1 MNSNEHFVRIRGK
14 ILGPFS
20 IGQLIALRER
30 GQIQPF
36 HEVSLDRYTWE
47 PASTLTQVFQ
57 SGVFPAADREQ
68 DVPPRAKQEPASR
81 PNSPPP
87 PALAPTPPPLAQQDP
102 WFLADDMGNRQGPI
116 DPTTFKI
123 MLDAGQIT
131 KDSMLWRPG
140 MTNWVQAEVALPA
153 HFAPE
158 PETRLDQ
165 QPIGTKTQEKKQDS
179 LGKTRLGILLMLIGG
194 AVGLLCLPV
203 SPVAFTLA
211 LIGTAFCMAA
221 PNPAR
226 GPAQLTFYFGL
237 TTLLLCAVWFIA
249 SIFGWDLLVEF
260 VGATYSGDLFRKG
273 NQGLAAVAAG
283 ASLTFLGFLGIT
295 FLFAVGMLFTCGAFL
310 QHLLKKL
317 AEVAEDTAILKLAS
331 FNFTVYCV
339 ISVLFVTLIYLW
351 VLMPLLFL
359 GGFKI
364 FSPLVLPKIV
374 SFLLVLEAFLL
385 FCVAICYIITLVV
398 LIQLFGKYN
407 SNMLQLQD

>member
-1 MNSNEHFVRIRGK
+1 MNSNEYFVRIRGK

-30 GQIQPF
+30 GQLQPY

-47 PASTLTQVFQ
+47 PASTLTQVFSSSTVQ
-57 SGVFPAADREQ
+57 TVDPE
-68 DVPPRAKQEPASR
+68 PEKTPRAKKETGKSPDA
-81 PNSPPP
+81 PPPP
-87 PALAPTPPPLAQQDP
+87 PAPPPLVHQDP

-140 MTNWVQAEVALPA
+140 MTNWVQAEIALPA

-158 PETRLDQ
+158 PEINLDQ
-165 QPIGTKTQEKKQDS
+165 PSTDTKTLERSKDS
-179 LGKTRLGILLMLIGG
+179 LSKTRLGILLMLIGG

-203 SPVAFTLA
+203 SPIAFTLA
-211 LIGTAFCMAA
+211 LIGTEFCMAA
-221 PNPAR
+221 PYPAR

-260 VGATYSGDLFRKG
+260 VEATYSGDLFRKG

-317 AEVAEDTAILKLAS
+317 AEVIEDTAILKLAS

-339 ISVLFVTLIYLW
+339 IAVLFVTLIYLW

-359 GGFKI
+359 GGIKI

-385 FCVAICYIITLVV
+385 FCVTICYIITLVI
-398 LIQLFGKYN
+398 LIQLYGKYN
-407 SNMLQLQD
+407 GGALQ

>member
-1 MNSNEHFVRIRGK
+1 MNTNEHYVRIRGK

-20 IGQLIALRER
+20 IGQLIGLRER
-30 GQIQPF
+30 GQLQVF
-36 HEVSLDRYTWE
+36 HEVSLDRYTWV
-47 PASTLTQVFQ
+47 PASTLAQVFP
-57 SGVFPAADREQ
+57 SAPGGDPEGESSVRP
-68 DVPPRAKQEPASR
+68 KQEPASR
-81 PNSPPP
+81 PDYP
-87 PALAPTPPPLAQQDP
+87 PAPAPVPPTLPPVIQQDP
-102 WFLADDMGNRQGPI
+102 WFIADESGNRQGPI
-116 DPTTFKI
+116 DQTTFKI

-131 KDSMLWRPG
+131 AETMLWRPG
-140 MTNWVQAEVALPA
+140 MTNWVQAETALPGQ
-153 HFAPE
+153 FPPE
-158 PETRLDQ
+158 GKYKAELPTVEPR
-165 QPIGTKTQEKKQDS
+165 PGDS
-179 LGKTRLGILLMLIGG
+179 PLENLRKTRLGILLMLIGG

-221 PNPAR
+221 PHPAK

-237 TTLLLCAVWFIA
+237 TTLLLCSVWFIA

-260 VGATYSGDLFRKG
+260 VAATYTGELFRKG

-317 AEVAEDTAILKLAS
+317 AEVAEDAAIFKLAS

-359 GGFKI
+359 GGFKV

-385 FCVAICYIITLVV
+385 FCVTICYITTLII
-398 LIQLFGKYN
+398 LIQLLGKLNPKAYK
-407 SNMLQLQD
+407 

>member
-1 MNSNEHFVRIRGK
+1 MHSNEYFVRIRGK

-20 IGQLIALRER
+20 MAQLIGLRER
-30 GQIQPF
+30 GQLQPF
-36 HEVSLDRYTWE
+36 HEVSVDRYTWE
-47 PASTLTQVFQ
+47 PASTLTQVFP
-57 SGVFPAADREQ
+57 SSTAPAVDPEPEKPTRT
-68 DVPPRAKQEPASR
+68 KQETATRTDTP
-81 PNSPPP
+81 SPPTP
-87 PALAPTPPPLAQQDP
+87 APTPPPLAQQDP

-140 MTNWVQAEVALPA
+140 MTNWVPAEIALPA
-153 HFAPE
+153 QFAPE
-158 PETRLDQ
+158 PEIKLEQ
-165 QPIGTKTQEKKQDS
+165 QSTDTKTLEKTQES
-179 LGKTRLGILLMLIGG
+179 LSKTRLGILLMLIGG

-221 PNPAR
+221 PYPAR

-237 TTLLLCAVWFIA
+237 TTMLLCAVWFIA

-260 VGATYSGDLFRKG
+260 VGATYSGDLFRNG

-317 AEVAEDTAILKLAS
+317 AEVAEDAAILKLAS

-385 FCVAICYIITLVV
+385 FCVTICYIITLVV
-398 LIQLFGKYN
+398 LAQLYAFSYKK
-407 SNMLQLQD
+407 SLKL